1 MKITSF
7 SFTDFKTNW
16 TLEET
21 SFDAFN
27 LLVGVSGAGKTK
39 IVEALRRVC
48 AATVKSDAT
57 PSDCAWALAFEHEN
71 VAYRWK
77 ARTQTPDPASPDASK
92 PPLPSFIMEH
102 ITADQKPLIDRT
114 EEHFSYNEGRLP
126 TKLKPSETA
135 ITLLEDEPSMIPI
148 RDAFRRVMFSEAV
161 RPEEAVLSDS
171 QIDVPPGR
179 INQPAKNLDLLRKT
193 FLVGNSA
200 LYGGLVTY
208 SAYVIQETLRD
219 DWERLQSAYCDIF
232 PGVTKVGVKRV
243 RLPDSRSKLLL
254 HIREEGYDDWI
265 PQDRISSGMV
275 RTLAHLIELTIAPP
289 GSVIVIDEFENSLGI
304 NCMPQLVD
312 FLLERAPDFQYI
324 LTSHHPYIIN
334 NLPTDTWKLVTRKG
348 SVVRVV
354 SARDIPALCGA
365 SHHQAF
371 TRLINLPEYVQ
382 DVP

>member
-7 SFTDFKTNW
+7 SFADLKTNW

-21 SFDAFN
+21 SFDVFN

-39 IVEALRRVC
+39 IVEALRQVC
-48 AATVKSDAT
+48 AATVRSDAT

-71 VAYRWK
+71 VAYRWE
-77 ARTQTPDPASPDASK
+77 ARTQTPDPASPDASE
-92 PPLPSFIMEH
+92 PPLPSYIKEH
-102 ITADQKPLIDRT
+102 VIADQKLLIDRT
-114 EEHFSYNEGRLP
+114 EEHLSYNEDRLP
-126 TKLKPSETA
+126 PKLKPSETA
-135 ITLLEDEPSMIPI
+135 ILLLEDEPTMIPI
-148 RDAFRRVMFSEAV
+148 RNAFRRVMFSEAV
-161 RPEEAVLSDS
+161 RPAEAVLSDS
-171 QIDVPPGR
+171 RIGDPPGR
-179 INQPAKNLDLLRKT
+179 INQPSKNLDLLRKT

-200 LYGGLVTY
+200 LYVGLVTY
-208 SAYVIQETLRD
+208 SAYVLQQTLRD
-219 DWERLQSAYCDIF
+219 DWERLQATYCAIF
-232 PGVTKVGVKRV
+232 PGVTEIGVERV
-243 RLPDSRSKLLL
+243 RLPAGQSKLLL
-254 HIREEGYDDWI
+254 RIREEGYDDWI
-265 PQDRISSGMV
+265 PQERISSGMV
-275 RTLAHLIELTIAPP
+275 RTLAHLIELTVAPP

-304 NCMPQLVD
+304 NCMPPLVD

-354 SARDIPALCGA
+354 SARDIPALRGA

-382 DVP
+382 GVP